1 MSHLN
6 ERTGTESK
14 NVNDKTIYRNY
25 CEHFVANDERFDR
38 AKKSKSLG
46 NSDDI
51 ADQVTERNDDYSLG
65 IRRANLELKHMS
77 IICSCNSLLLMWS

>member
-6 ERTGTESK
+6 ERTGTENK
-14 NVNDKTIYRNY
+14 NLNDKTIYRNY
-25 CEHFVANDERFDR
+25 CEHFVANGERFDR

-51 ADQVTERNDDYSLG
+51 ADQVTERNHDYSLG
-65 IRRANLELKHMS
+65 IPRAETYVHNMF
-77 IICSCNSLLLMWS
+77 M